1 MSRNAAKLG
10 VPELCVVI
18 GSAPAVFSGIE
29 GAPDAIFVGGGVST
43 AGLLDACWQELAA
56 PGRLVANAVTVEAQ
70 QALRAFRQQCSGEL
84 TRITVSRSQP
94 VGGLSALR
102 PMMDVL
108 QLLALKS

>member
-1 MSRNAAKLG
+1 MLS
-10 VPELCVVI
+10 
-18 GSAPAVFSGIE
+18 
-29 GAPDAIFVGGGVST
+29 
-43 AGLLDACWQELAA
+43 A

-70 QALRAFRQQCSGEL
+70 QALMAFRQQCGGEL

-108 QLLALKS
+108 QLLTLKS